1 MHKDFKIGLA
11 VGIAAAAAATV
22 WLSTWPKL
30 GTESRALRSAPPA
43 PVKSTE
49 IHRPPEQIQTPRFEQ
64 KTSDEIQNARFHIVQ
79 RGDTL
84 SAISEKY
91 YGTPLYWQK
100 ILAANDKILK
110 DPDRLVPGTRL
121 VIPE

>member
-22 WLSTWPKL
+22 WLCTWPKL
-30 GTESRALRSAPPA
+30 STESRALRAA
-43 PVKSTE
+43 STPSTGSVE
-49 IHRPPEQIQTPRFEQ
+49 IYKVHEEIPHPKIEQ
-64 KTSDEIQNARFHIVQ
+64 KTAKVELNARFHIIQ
-79 RGDTL
+79 KGDTL
-84 SAISEKY
+84 SDISQKY

-100 ILAANDKILK
+100 ILAANDAVLK

-121 VIPE
+121 IIPE